1 MNHFWLDA
9 SALAKRYVREI
20 GTPLVN
26 HLFNQA
32 RAGSMVCWLESVGEV
47 ISVFVRGRN
56 AGLISAAMFRQVS
69 SRFDREIGY
78 RNDVEKIRSKKPQV
92 IASWKLIEK
101 HSINSSDAIILKCAL
116 DKAAVLR
123 ADGDDL
129 VLVSSDL
136 RLIRATKAEG
146 LITFNPETD
155 DQQTLD
161 SLIN

>member
-1 MNHFWLDA
+1 M
-9 SALAKRYVREI
+9 AKRYVHEI

-32 RAGSMVCWLESVGEV
+32 QAASMVCLLESIGEV

-56 AGLISAAMFRQVS
+56 AKLISATMFRQVS
-69 SRFDREIGY
+69 LRFDREITY
-78 RNDVEKIRSKKPQV
+78 RNDVEKIRPKKLQV
-92 IASWKLIEK
+92 IDSWKLIEK
-101 HSINSSDAIILKCAL
+101 HSINSSDAIILRCAL
-116 DKAAVLR
+116 YRAALLR
-123 ADGDDL
+123 AGGDDL
-129 VLVSSDL
+129 ILVSSDL
-136 RLIRATKAEG
+136 RLIRAAKAEG

>member
-9 SALAKRYVREI
+9 SAMAKRYVHEI

-26 HLFNQA
+26 HLFTQA
-32 RAGSMVCWLESVGEV
+32 QPASMVCLLESVGEV

-56 AGLISAAMFRQVS
+56 ASLISAAMFRQVS
-69 SRFDREIGY
+69 ARFDREITY
-78 RNDVEKIRSKKPQV
+78 RNDLEKIRPKKLQV
-92 IASWKLIEK
+92 INSWKLIEK

-116 DKAAVLR
+116 DRATTLR
-123 ADGDDL
+123 AHGDEL
-129 VLVSSDL
+129 VLISSDL
-136 RLIRATKAEG
+136 RLIRAAKAEG

-155 DQQTLD
+155 DQATLD